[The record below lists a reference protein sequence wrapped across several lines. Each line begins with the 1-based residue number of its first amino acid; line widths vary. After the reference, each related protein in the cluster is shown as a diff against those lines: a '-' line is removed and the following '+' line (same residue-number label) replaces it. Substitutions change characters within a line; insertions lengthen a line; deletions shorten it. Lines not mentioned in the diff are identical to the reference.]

1 MSKLAILRD
10 ILHENF
16 RQSNQN
22 YLTEKDT
29 DSKGNT
35 FEVKYKIV
43 KQQQIAYEL
52 FRYDGTAF
60 PFFKDKTDLK
70 KMCDYILFAEER
82 DFLYIFLIE
91 LKLGNMS
98 ANKQLNAAKEFV
110 EFILRSAKRI
120 GMMDVDL
127 NYKIK
132 KIRICDTNVNK
143 KRRQDSGKNIQF
155 DGDDY
160 CDYPFKHFY
169 LEPLMQ

>member
-10 ILHENF
+10 ILHEDF
-16 RQSNQN
+16 RLLNQN

-70 KMCDYILFAEER
+70 KMCDYVLFAEER

-98 ANKQLNAAKEFV
+98 AKKQLNAAKEFV

-120 GMMDVDL
+120 GMMDDL
-127 NYKIK
+127 NYKIR
-132 KIRICDTNVNK
+132 KIRICDK
-143 KRRQDSGKNIQF
+143 KIRRRTLKVDENFNF
-155 DGDDY
+155 DADDY
-160 CDYPFKHFY
+160 CEYAFKDFY